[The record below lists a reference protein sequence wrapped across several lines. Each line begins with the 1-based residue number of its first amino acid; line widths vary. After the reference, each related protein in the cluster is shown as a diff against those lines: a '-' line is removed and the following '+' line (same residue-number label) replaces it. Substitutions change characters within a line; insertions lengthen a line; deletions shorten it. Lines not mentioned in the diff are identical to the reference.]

1 MQAFVHAV
9 MMLQQ
14 LPLNWEVGL
23 AVLGSSSVSASLSMC
38 DRPKVERAELS

>member
-23 AVLGSSSVSASLSMC
+23 AVGLAPL
-38 DRPKVERAELS
+38 LFLHL